1 MARHS
6 SSLESTTPTN
16 ISPADVTIGHVQ
28 LRDLIICPREPGL
41 VNYVQGY
48 SIVEHDLYAP
58 DITVRTIADLSFNP
72 NTLSSIQVPGSDLTL
87 LAAGG
92 QEAEIHLSLHQPSS
106 RSQRRGD
113 PSLQPRCNNAIWQY
127 YRKLH
132 GSINNSV
139 LLSSLSLTRSA
150 ESCVEP
156 RLVVSNNDCTVRFY
170 DVAVRGESSPK
181 DLRQS
186 GNLRLEEPINHSS
199 ISPDGRTLLS
209 VGDSPR
215 IYLHHL
221 TGGPCITFA
230 PIATLNVPPPDARL
244 YSSSL
249 SASFSTAFSHDGMK
263 FAVASQEG
271 VVAVWDVRSTK
282 PIKVIQ
288 TDKTRLPVGHPGNRE
303 ESSMLSDDPWDW
315 TRGNSKAPGWGARSV
330 KFGAGGTHGR
340 PGHEIM
346 AFTEHTSLL
355 HVIDARTFETED
367 IIRIPNVAGREVSR
381 LTSPRP
387 LSISP
392 PSDVSATPP
401 VGRIAQ
407 PPRAIRT
414 LEESFHVNSFPN
426 SGALSTRRVLHRIP
440 RRRDGEDGE
449 DYGYGDVHGLSS
461 FGDSTVQENIREAFS
476 RRAVRAYLAHRA
488 DIYPQAVVRGTAS
501 PHVYG
506 NNDVDGDGREDADS
520 MDVDEPET
528 DCISRAPS
536 RSSSPPPSIHLALH
550 TSPSPSRSTAPGRYS
565 NSRHSPHANRR
576 TGTRVNS
583 VAEQLQNPDLDI
595 AGTCFDPHGGRIYVA
610 TTDSVSEWAV
620 RGADKRWW
628 GCNAWA

>member
-6 SSLESTTPTN
+6 SSLASTTPTN
-16 ISPADVTIGHVQ
+16 VSPADVTIGHVYVHILAVNLANTLIPHLCPSSQ
-28 LRDLIICPREPGL
+28 LRDLIICPRESGL

-58 DITVRTIADLSFNP
+58 DMVCTFHLPLPSSSHPIRTLQTVRSIADLSFNP

-113 PSLQPRCNNAIWQY
+113 LSPRPRCNSPIWQY

-150 ESCVEP
+150 ESSVEP

-170 DVAVRGESSPK
+170 DVAVRSESSPK

-186 GNLRLEEPINHSS
+186 GNLKLEEPINHCARPVPPFPFFALTSYSSSAS

-221 TGGPCITFA
+221 TGGPSITFA
-230 PIATLNVPPPDARL
+230 PIVTLNVPPPDARL
-244 YSSSL
+244 YSPSL

-288 TDKTRLPVGHPGNRE
+288 TDKTRFPVGHLGNRE
-303 ESSMLSDDPWDW
+303 ETSMLSDDPWDW

-346 AFTEHTSLL
+346 TFTEVRFVFT
-355 HVIDARTFETED
+355 IERAR
-367 IIRIPNVAGREVSR
+367 
-381 LTSPRP
+381 L
-387 LSISP
+387 
-392 PSDVSATPP
+392 
-401 VGRIAQ
+401 
-407 PPRAIRT
+407 
-414 LEESFHVNSFPN
+414 
-426 SGALSTRRVLHRIP
+426 
-440 RRRDGEDGE
+440 
-449 DYGYGDVHGLSS
+449 
-461 FGDSTVQENIREAFS
+461 
-476 RRAVRAYLAHRA
+476 
-488 DIYPQAVVRGTAS
+488 
-501 PHVYG
+501 
-506 NNDVDGDGREDADS
+506 
-520 MDVDEPET
+520 
-528 DCISRAPS
+528 C
-536 RSSSPPPSIHLALH
+536 
-550 TSPSPSRSTAPGRYS
+550 
-565 NSRHSPHANRR
+565 
-576 TGTRVNS
+576 
-583 VAEQLQNPDLDI
+583 
-595 AGTCFDPHGGRIYVA
+595 
-610 TTDSVSEWAV
+610 
-620 RGADKRWW
+620 
-628 GCNAWA
+628 